1 MLRGPYFRLQSQLL
15 PLPSLRASCYQ
26 DLFPLKASK
35 YTFQIHP
42 AQVPSSSRHFQT
54 PRVPVPRLTDLSSRR
69 PYPPLLCSSLDFSAS
84 VISFPDSCSV
94 YLLAVCL

>member
-54 PRVPVPRLTDLSSRR
+54 PRVPVLIYPADAPTHLFFAAALTSL
-69 PYPPLLCSSLDFSAS
+69 PL
-84 VISFPDSCSV
+84 
-94 YLLAVCL
+94 